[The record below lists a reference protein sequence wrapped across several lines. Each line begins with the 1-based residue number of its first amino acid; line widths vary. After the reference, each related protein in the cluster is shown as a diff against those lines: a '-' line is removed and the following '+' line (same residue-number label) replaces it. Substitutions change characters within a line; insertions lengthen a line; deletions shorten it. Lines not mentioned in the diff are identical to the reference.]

1 MIHVLR
7 KRPHQHPSLYHN
19 FEYISVPFYVFL
31 DNTIVCLAFS
41 SYRFFSFYKQVE
53 VSSSNSEAV
62 DLDLDLDLDLDPV
75 TRVQKECFFFFS
87 SKFFQLQFLFQ
98 I

>member
-7 KRPHQHPSLYHN
+7 KRPHQHPSLYHRLN
-19 FEYISVPFYVFL
+19 TLAFRSTFFL
-31 DNTIVCLAFS
+31 ITQFCLAFS

-53 VSSSNSEAV
+53 FSSSNSEAV
-62 DLDLDLDLDLDPV
+62 DLDLDLDLDPV
-75 TRVQKECFFFFS
+75 TRVQKECFFLCS

>member
-53 VSSSNSEAV
+53 FSSSNSEAV
-62 DLDLDLDLDLDPV
+62 DLDLDLDPV
-75 TRVQKECFFFFS
+75 TRVQKECFFS
-87 SKFFQLQFLFQ
+87 LQLQILSAPISFSNLNFN
-98 I
+98 